1 MKVICNNLKCKHWKQ
16 SGVCSCQTIILK
28 YSNIAT
34 VNQGRKDI
42 LECSRYEE
50 STEYANLIKKVDNLN
65 KAIENAW
72 LEIHKRG
79 LLKFSKGSDSND

>member
-1 MKVICNNLKCKHWKQ
+1 MKQIICNNLKCKHWKQ
-16 SGVCSCQTIILK
+16 SGVCSCQTIILT

-50 STEYANLIKKVDNLN
+50 SKEYSDLRKKID
-65 KAIENAW
+65 K
-72 LEIHKRG
+72 
-79 LLKFSKGSDSND
+79 LLR